1 MALPIASVSLL
12 AIALSEFSTIYKC
25 YRLTATI
32 YTVSEYYRNHTYTFR
47 ASSFDF
53 IGMAGSGRLQI
64 LASPGEAA
72 FSRL

>member
-12 AIALSEFSTIYKC
+12 AIALSEFSAICKC
-25 YRLTATI
+25 
-32 YTVSEYYRNHTYTFR
+32 TFR
-47 ASSFDF
+47 APSFDF

-64 LASPGEAA
+64 LASPREAA